1 MLANCV
7 AWCLLAA
14 WLIVKFCLTVR
25 EKQPQKNNSKLDTEY
40 LRGLNS
46 GSQCTASVTKV
57 PRFRPTVDVFIIT
70 VPDEADGMSEV
81 RVLQR
86 R

>member
-7 AWCLLAA
+7 AWCLLVA
-14 WLIVKFCLTVR
+14 WLIVEFCLTVR
-25 EKQPQKNNSKLDTEY
+25 EKQQKNSKLDTAY

-46 GSQCTASVTKV
+46 GSQCTASVTKA

-70 VPDEADGMSEV
+70 VPGEADGMFEV